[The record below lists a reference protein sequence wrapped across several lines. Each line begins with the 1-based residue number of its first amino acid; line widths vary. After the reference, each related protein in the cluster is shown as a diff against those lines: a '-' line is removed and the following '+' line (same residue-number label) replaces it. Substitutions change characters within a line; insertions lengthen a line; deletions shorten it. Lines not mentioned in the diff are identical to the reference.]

1 MATPINQVKSADLVG
16 IGKKTLKTEAK
27 QLMVGDIPVPK
38 TSVEVQSSI
47 TSPDDLTG
55 DVAGLKIGDGNKK
68 SCVVE
73 TEFEVDLDHQKTGP
87 EIFRNT
93 RLSLTASIVLGGVKE
108 GSVKTT
114 EQLKAHLKAI
124 VDKNEMITVFLC
136 GGPGAS
142 NPPDRNPEFN
152 DTYLKNGGC
161 IIFLDYRGTGKSILE
176 IRDTN
181 EKLMKEWNKCYLPL
195 LRPSYD
201 VNDPDLD
208 MTPEKSQKMADFL
221 KLFRHD
227 DIVRDLEA
235 IRLQLFGASKKWNI
249 FGQSYGG
256 WISLSY
262 LSLFPEA
269 LESSRITAGLAPI
282 TSNLEDT
289 YLYLFKVLVEH
300 NDEYYSKY
308 PEDIKRVKEIVK
320 YLLST
325 PAITLANGGRLT
337 ARRFLCLG
345 RNLGARDRWAPMHEL
360 IEEMHKEIT
369 ENNEHGR
376 EKLSEKTIK
385 MYIEEDSWKFDNRP
399 LYAVLHEAMYCTGK
413 HPSEWVAQRMAAAMD
428 GFEWAGPEPEPRET
442 DEKGKKPKEAW
453 RTILEGLCA
462 SSNNDEVK
470 IYFSGEMVYPFM
482 FKDYANL
489 RPLYKVA
496 KLLAKHKWSDP
507 YDLHQL
513 ANNEV
518 PVYAISYKS
527 DMHVNELMSR
537 DTVSSVNDIEHVVL
551 DYIPNPSSKNE
562 KELKRKIRDRESTD
576 MLKLKGK
583 GKSERFQH
591 ASVRS
596 HANIVLGC
604 MEELVKR
611 PKKEKE

>member
-1 MATPINQVKSADLVG
+1 MATPINEVKSAALVG
-16 IGKKTLKTEAK
+16 VGKKTLKTEAK

-38 TSVEVQSSI
+38 TSADVQSSI

-108 GSVKTT
+108 GSVKTI
-114 EQLKAHLKAI
+114 EQLEAHLKAI

-176 IRDTN
+176 IRDEN
-181 EKLMKEWNKCYLPL
+181 QKLMKEWNKCYLPL

-201 VNDPDLD
+201 VNDPDLK
-208 MTPEKSQKMADFL
+208 MNPEKDQKMADFL

-235 IRLQLFGASKKWNI
+235 IRLELFGADKKWNI

-282 TSNLEDT
+282 TSKPGPVYEH
-289 YLYLFKVLVEH
+289 LFKVLRDH

-308 PEDIKRVKEIVK
+308 PEDIKEVKEIVK
-320 YLLST
+320 YLLTIS
-325 PAITLANGGRLT
+325 PKSPITLVNGGWLT

-360 IEEMHKEIT
+360 IEKMHTDITRSKE
-369 ENNEHGR
+369 
-376 EKLSEKTIK
+376 LSKKAIE

-399 LYAVLHEAMYCTGK
+399 LYAVLHEAMYCSGEK
-413 HPSEWVAQRMAAAMD
+413 SQWAAQRVAADMQE
-428 GFEWAGPEPEPRET
+428 FKWAGAKTELAAGNKGWREIL
-442 DEKGKKPKEAW
+442 KK
-453 RTILEGLCA
+453 LCA
-462 SSNNDEVK
+462 SSNDDDK

-482 FKDYANL
+482 FEDYGNL
-489 RPLYKVA
+489 RSLSGVA
-496 KLLAKHKWSDP
+496 ALLADHKWSNP
-507 YDLHQL
+507 YDLAQL
-513 ANNEV
+513 ARNQV
-518 PVYAISYKS
+518 PVYAISYES
-527 DMHVNELMSR
+527 DMHVNEKLAQK
-537 DTVSSVNDIEHVVL
+537 TAKLVKGIEEAVL
-551 DYIPNPSSKNE
+551 DYIPKPKSKKE
-562 KELKRKIRDRESTD
+562 EELKRKIRDRERAD
-576 MLKLKGK
+576 MLELKAS
-583 GKSERFQH
+583 SERFQH

-596 HANIVLGC
+596 HANIVLHC

-611 PKKEKE
+611 P

>member
-1 MATPINQVKSADLVG
+1 MATPINEVKRAVLIGV
-16 IGKKTLKTEAK
+16 GKKTLKTEAE
-27 QLMVGDIPVPK
+27 QLMVGDISVPK
-38 TSVEVQSSI
+38 TSADVQSSI

-73 TEFEVDLDHQKTGP
+73 AEFEVDLDHQKTGP
-87 EIFRNT
+87 EVFRNT
-93 RLSLTASIVLGGVKE
+93 RLSLTASIVLGGVEE
-108 GSVKTT
+108 GSVKTI

-124 VDKNEMITVFLC
+124 VDKSEMITVFLC

-181 EKLMKEWNKCYLPL
+181 EKLMEEWNKCYLPL

-208 MTPEKSQKMADFL
+208 MKTEKDQKMADFL

-235 IRLQLFGASKKWNI
+235 IRLRLFGASKKWNI

-282 TSNLEDT
+282 TSNPGPVYEH
-289 YLYLFKVLVEH
+289 LFKVLRVH
-300 NDEYYSKY
+300 NDEYYIKY
-308 PEDIKRVKEIVK
+308 PQDIKRVKEIVK

-325 PAITLANGGRLT
+325 PPVTFANGGRLT

-360 IEEMHKEIT
+360 IEEMHTDITKEK
-369 ENNEHGR
+369 
-376 EKLSEKTIK
+376 KLSKKAID
-385 MYIEEDSWKFDNRP
+385 MYEVEDSWKFDNRP
-399 LYAVLHEAMYCTGK
+399 LYAVLHEAMYCSGEE
-413 HPSEWVAQRMAAAMD
+413 SQWAAQRVAAD
-428 GFEWAGPEPEPRET
+428 KQEFEWAGAKTELAAGNKGWRE
-442 DEKGKKPKEAW
+442 
-453 RTILEGLCA
+453 ILEGLCA
-462 SSNNDEVK
+462 SPSNNKVK

-482 FKDYANL
+482 FEDYGNL
-489 RPLYKVA
+489 RSLSGVA
-496 KLLAKHKWSDP
+496 ALLADHKWSNP
-507 YDLHQL
+507 YDLARL
-513 ANNEV
+513 AINQV
-518 PVYAISYKS
+518 PVYAISYES
-527 DMHVNELMSR
+527 DMHVNEKLAQK
-537 DTVSSVNDIEHVVL
+537 TAELVNGIEHVVL
-551 DYIPNPSSKNE
+551 DYIPDLESKREE
-562 KELKRKIRDRESTD
+562 KELKRKIRDRERAD
-576 MLKLKGK
+576 MLELEGS
-583 GKSERFQH
+583 SERFQH

-611 PKKEKE
+611 P